1 VAQIGD
7 AAGTPNPR
15 KKPEPSVGLVPQC
28 PILEGPQIHVTFQ
41 EAQRMISFTSSVM
54 SVRDASSI
62 QRSGVTV
69 CSEPAAHGDDPRR
82 EQTHR

>member
-1 VAQIGD
+1 MSTSSCCFVPANVHQ
-7 AAGTPNPR
+7 
-15 KKPEPSVGLVPQC
+15 EVLVQA
-28 PILEGPQIHVTFQ
+28 ETKAE